1 MRISSEIICSLK
13 YLLIY
18 NTQIA
23 IETELN
29 EGFVNREWCADGV
42 TDNFQQ
48 VLMSSF

>member
-42 TDNFQQ
+42 D
-48 VLMSSF
+48 VLYEQSKI